1 MGEARAH
8 EVDSSHGSGFACP
21 LQNYDSVCVRDFLV
35 SGRVKKKF
43 TVGARIDGFEIFG
56 LEIQH
61 IAVTSVEQSCKR
73 FLTSDQDM

>member
-35 SGRVKKKF
+35 SGRVKKNNSQSGQGSMALKF
-43 TVGARIDGFEIFG
+43 
-56 LEIQH
+56 
-61 IAVTSVEQSCKR
+61 
-73 FLTSDQDM
+73 SDWKYST